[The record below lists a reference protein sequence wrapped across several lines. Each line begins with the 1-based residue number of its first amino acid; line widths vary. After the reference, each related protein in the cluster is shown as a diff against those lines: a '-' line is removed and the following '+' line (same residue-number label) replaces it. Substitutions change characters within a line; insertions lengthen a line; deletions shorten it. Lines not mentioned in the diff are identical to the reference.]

1 MIFHKHAVKLIGQ
14 MEDSPW
20 VKKKKKDTTV
30 SIWSGMKTILVVQ
43 QDGVAFLKQLP
54 ITVFKKRDESAALFC
69 FITHFKVNTFSTL
82 TTMFDKTKF

>member
-43 QDGVAFLKQLP
+43 QDGDGLSK
-54 ITVFKKRDESAALFC
+54 TAANNSFQEER
-69 FITHFKVNTFSTL
+69 
-82 TTMFDKTKF
+82 